1 MQKNYNKELD
11 FILELLVEEY
21 EDVYNK
27 LNFYAEDKPNTIRQ
41 IIDEKVKQNF
51 GVKDWEINILIYS
64 LFLDKYIKTLDPPVI
79 SIEGLVFRNNGGYLE
94 KEISNY
100 RESNRIQKAENDLK
114 KYSYYLMVFTAILAI
129 ANLISA
135 WFFSIEIWSFYKSI
149 PRIH

>member
-79 SIEGLVFRNNGGYLE
+79 SIEGLVFRNNGGYVE

-100 RESNRIQKAENDLK
+100 RELNRIQKAENDLK

-135 WFFSIEIWSFYKSI
+135 WFFSIEIWSFYNNT